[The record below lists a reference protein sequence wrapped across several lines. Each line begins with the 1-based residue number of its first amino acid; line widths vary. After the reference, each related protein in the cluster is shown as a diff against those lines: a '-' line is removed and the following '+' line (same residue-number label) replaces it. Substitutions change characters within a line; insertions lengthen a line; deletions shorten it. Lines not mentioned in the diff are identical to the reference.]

1 MKVIHVSLVLY
12 ETLSCLLGGLSDFLM
27 YDEHFFLD
35 IEKQIQ
41 QLQAQRSN
49 LPKVDIGEKV
59 GTSSRNLYILHKI
72 FALFSYSVSHLNRK
86 IL

>member
-1 MKVIHVSLVLY
+1 
-12 ETLSCLLGGLSDFLM
+12 M
-27 YDEHFFLD
+27 YGKLFVVD

-59 GTSSRNLYILHKI
+59 GTSSRDLYLHKI
-72 FALFSYSVSHLNRK
+72 FALVNYAVSQLKRK

>member
-1 MKVIHVSLVLY
+1 
-12 ETLSCLLGGLSDFLM
+12 M
-27 YDEHFFLD
+27 YGQLFVLD

-59 GTSSRNLYILHKI
+59 STSSRDLYLHI
-72 FALFSYSVSHLNRK
+72 FVLVNYAVSQLKRK
-86 IL
+86 TL